1 MTEEKIGEVKM
12 EETKKEVSGNHK
24 RKKIAVAVFALIA
37 IAGIIIGYLYVQYKE
52 THITTDDAF
61 IEGDIHTIASKV
73 PGTIKNIYVTSN
85 QYVKKGGLLLE
96 LDSVDYDVK
105 VKEATS
111 ALAAEKAKLSEL
123 DAKTESVKKQAA
135 ELSAR
140 ANAIKGLNESQQ
152 ASLQQ
157 AESDMKRIERL
168 YKEDLVP
175 LEKYEK
181 TVTSYKSAL
190 AMEKASTEGL
200 RYSML
205 SVETQQ
211 SVLKQIEAE
220 KMVLLSAIMQKEAL
234 LEAAKLGLEYT
245 KIYAPA
251 NGYVTKKTI
260 ETGNQIQA
268 GQPVMAIVSLDDVHV
283 VANYKETQLEKVK
296 PGQAVE
302 IKVDTYPDKKFKGK
316 VESIM
321 AGTGAAFSL
330 FPPENATGNF
340 VKVVQ
345 RIPVKIVLDKDT
357 DQQHIL
363 RIGMSVEPTILV
375 E

>member
-1 MTEEKIGEVKM
+1 M
-12 EETKKEVSGNHK
+12 EETKKEISGNHK
-24 RKKIAVAVFALIA
+24 RKKIAVAVFVLIA

-85 QYVKKGGLLLE
+85 QFVKKGGLLLE

-111 ALAAEKAKLSEL
+111 ALAAERSKLSEL

-157 AESDMKRIERL
+157 AESDMKRIEHL

-181 TVTSYKSAL
+181 TVTAYKSAL
-190 AMEKASTEGL
+190 AMGKASTEGL

-245 KIYAPA
+245 KLYAPA

-260 ETGNQIQA
+260 ETGNQIQV
-268 GQPVMAIVSLDDVHV
+268 GQPVMAVVSLDDVHV

-345 RIPVKIVLDKDT
+345 RIPIKIVLDNDT